1 MAFTPLP
8 PIPPP
13 KIPKALESVDPR
25 TFLTRFQVAE
35 ALEAC
40 GIPLSYD
47 TLATKATRGG
57 GPPFRIFGKRAVY
70 QWADVVAWVLETMGE
85 PARTTSEHRARMAS
99 PPELQKPSPEKLAAM
114 VEGSRRYNAE
124 RKARHAASKPGAT
137 SFQDGAA

>member
-1 MAFTPLP
+1 MAFDFQPIP

-13 KIPKALESVDPR
+13 QIPKALDSVDPK
-25 TFLTRFQVAE
+25 TFLTRFQVSE

-47 TLATKATRGG
+47 TLATKATREG
-57 GPPFRIFGKRAVY
+57 GPPFRIFGKSAVY
-70 QWADVVAWVLETMGE
+70 QWCDVVAWVLETMGE

-99 PPELQKPSPEKLAAM
+99 PPKPQKPSPEKIAAM

-124 RKARHAASKPGAT
+124 RVAARKATEAA
-137 SFQDGAA
+137 

>member
-1 MAFTPLP
+1 MALAYQPLP
-8 PIPPP
+8 TIPPP
-13 KIPKALESVDPR
+13 KIPKSLDSVDPK

-57 GPPFRIFGKRAVY
+57 GPPFRIFGKSAVY
-70 QWADVVAWVLETMGE
+70 QWADVVAWVIETMGE

-99 PPELQKPSPEKLAAM
+99 PPAPQKPSPEKLAAM
-114 VEGSRRYNAE
+114 VEGSRRHNA
-124 RKARHAASKPGAT
+124 ARVAAAK
-137 SFQDGAA
+137 DGAA

>member
-1 MAFTPLP
+1 MAPELP

-13 KIPKALESVDPR
+13 KIPKALDSVDPK

-57 GPPFRIFGKRAVY
+57 GPPFRIFGKSAVY
-70 QWADVVAWVLETMGE
+70 QWGDVVAWVLETMGE

-99 PPELQKPSPEKLAAM
+99 PPAPQKPSSEKIAAM
-114 VEGSRRYNAE
+114 VEGSRRYNADRVAA
-124 RKARHAASKPGAT
+124 RKATGAV
-137 SFQDGAA
+137 

>member
-1 MAFTPLP
+1 MAPAYQPLP

-13 KIPKALESVDPR
+13 KIPKSLDSVDPK
-25 TFLTRFQVAE
+25 TFLTRFQVSE

-57 GPPFRIFGKRAVY
+57 GPPFRIFGKSAIY
-70 QWADVVAWVLETMGE
+70 QWCDVVAWVLETMGE
-85 PARTTSEHRARMAS
+85 PARTTSEHRARQGMPA
-99 PPELQKPSPEKLAAM
+99 PTPPSPEKVAAM

-124 RKARHAASKPGAT
+124 RVAARKATG
-137 SFQDGAA
+137 